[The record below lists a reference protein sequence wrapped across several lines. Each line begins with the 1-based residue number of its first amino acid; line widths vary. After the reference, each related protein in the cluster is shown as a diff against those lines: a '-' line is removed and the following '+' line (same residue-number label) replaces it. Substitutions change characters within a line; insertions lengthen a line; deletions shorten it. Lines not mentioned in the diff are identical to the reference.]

1 LRLSPLQE
9 RGQPLP
15 ASSVHPETLRTQFQV
30 KAGENVM
37 ILFGTIVNG
46 LAIVAGALI
55 GSRLT
60 RLSKGMQETVMKAIG
75 LAVLIL
81 GLDMAMEG
89 NEFLLVIFSLAFGGI
104 LGERW
109 NIEGKLNGVGQ
120 WMERKWKKEEGSSI
134 AEGFIASTLL
144 FVVGAMAIIGALD
157 SGFRQDHSVLLTK
170 AVLDGFTSVIF
181 AATLGIGVLF
191 SAVPVVLYQGGIA
204 IAATWIVRFIPESQ
218 LDLVISEITAV
229 GGLMIIGIGLNLLG
243 VPKIRIANLLPAILL
258 IVVFVFF
265 KSWLF

>member
-1 LRLSPLQE
+1 
-9 RGQPLP
+9 
-15 ASSVHPETLRTQFQV
+15 
-30 KAGENVM
+30 
-37 ILFGTIVNG
+37 
-46 LAIVAGALI
+46 
-55 GSRLT
+55 
-60 RLSKGMQETVMKAIG
+60 
-75 LAVLIL
+75 
-81 GLDMAMEG
+81 
-89 NEFLLVIFSLAFGGI
+89 
-104 LGERW
+104 
-109 NIEGKLNGVGQ
+109 
-120 WMERKWKKEEGSSI
+120 
-134 AEGFIASTLL
+134 
-144 FVVGAMAIIGALD
+144 
-157 SGFRQDHSVLLTK
+157 
-170 AVLDGFTSVIF
+170 VLDGFTSVIF